1 MTELYDLYLKM
12 DYLNIAFKGKLA
24 SEIHFSHGCLIDFS
38 FTEKKLQIVKKIASC
53 IDCFNVLHKQP
64 KKLCELKHF
73 TFFSDRC

>member
-53 IDCFNVLHKQP
+53 IDCFNVLHKQ
-64 KKLCELKHF
+64 LVN
-73 TFFSDRC
+73 DR